1 MFKLLIVDD
10 EKQVRETLCQLIA
23 WDALG
28 VGPVETARN
37 GMAAL
42 ELLGDFKPDIVICD
56 VRMPKMDGMTFAGHL
71 RTLLPE
77 CRLIFISGYADKEN
91 MKSAIRLQAVNFVE
105 KPIDLAEIEGA
116 VRQAVAELR
125 RLEAGRVQQRR
136 QAALVQ
142 ENYPAILE
150 QAVLGLINPESD
162 AARERKR
169 LERAGCRL
177 LEEPPFLA
185 ATIQLEWDGLMEAE
199 ERAALRKAILMQLNR
214 QSERRHGGSAQGSHA
229 AGASG
234 QPAPGSHAAGGP
246 AQTGAAWGGRM
257 AGFCS
262 DERLALVLAG
272 IGREDAGRVVAQLL
286 GELEAIRPG
295 RVSALAG
302 IGMPAQTAEEL
313 PEGYRQSVAAARQ
326 LFYRKDERVLAFD
339 RMEPETAFQPPADLL
354 ASFRDHLAR
363 NDLGSAESLAAAL
376 SVQAQACRDGDV
388 NHVKNAYFSLAVIAL
403 ESAFKGRT
411 DPFVRQADQP
421 YVWSRFGRMSRL
433 ADMDAFLLDLIRSRL
448 KQEESGD
455 QKLVAIQHYVQ
466 QHFHRPDLSLQD
478 VADAVHLSQSYLCSF
493 FKKATGRTLLEYTT
507 GLRIEKAKALLR
519 DEQMRLYTVAE
530 MTGFGDANYFSTIFK
545 KVTGMTPSEHR
556 ERQRG

>member
-10 EKQVRETLCQLIA
+10 EKQVRETLCQFIA
-23 WDALG
+23 WDAFG

-42 ELLGDFKPDIVICD
+42 ERLADFRPDIVICD

-71 RTLLPE
+71 RTVLPE
-77 CRLIFISGYADKEN
+77 CRLIFISGYADKES

-105 KPIDLAEIEGA
+105 KPIDLAEIGDA

-125 RLEAGRVQQRR
+125 HLEAGRAQQRR

-150 QAVLGLINPESD
+150 QAVLGLISPD
-162 AARERKR
+162 ADANRERKR
-169 LERAGCRL
+169 LERVGCRL
-177 LEEPPFLA
+177 LEEPPFLV
-185 ATIQLEWDGLMEAE
+185 ATVQLAWDGLTEAE
-199 ERAALRKAILMQLNR
+199 ERATLRKAILDMLNR
-214 QSERRHGGSAQGSHA
+214 LPERRSGSAPQGGHI
-229 AGASG
+229 AGAPA
-234 QPAPGSHAAGGP
+234 QPARNGP
-246 AQTGAAWGGRM
+246 PCAGRM

-272 IGREDAGRVVAQLL
+272 TGREDAGRLVLQLL

-302 IGMPAQTAEEL
+302 IGMPARGMEGL

-326 LFYRKDERVLAFD
+326 LFYRSDARVLAFD
-339 RMEPETAFQPPADLL
+339 GLEPETPFEPPAGLL
-354 ASFRDHLAR
+354 ASFRDQ
-363 NDLGSAESLAAAL
+363 LGRSDAAGAEALAAAL
-376 SVQAQACRDGDV
+376 SAQALACRDGEV
-388 NHVKNAYFSLAVIAL
+388 NHVKNVYFSLAVVAL
-403 ESAFKGRT
+403 ESAYKGRV
-411 DPFVRQADQP
+411 DPLARQADQP
-421 YVWSRFGRMSRL
+421 YVWSRFGRMTRL
-433 ADMDAFLLDLIRSRL
+433 SDMDAFLRDLIRSRL
-448 KQEESGD
+448 RQEESGD
-455 QKLVAIQHYVQ
+455 QKLRAIQQYVRR
-466 QHFHRPDLSLQD
+466 HFHEPDLSLQA

-507 GLRIEKAKALLR
+507 GLRIERAKALLV

-530 MTGFGDANYFSTIFK
+530 LSGFGDANYFSTIFK